1 MDTTSK
7 RTEKEQQWQLM
18 ANHFAHVTDKLGK
31 GIDTGIM
38 DTVIV
43 LNLLSIHTSQSCEGH
58 LEWGTGSPWVDIRT
72 PGLQEEE
79 RRFQEAMK
87 EAQQQREQGQL
98 SKEEIKRLFEEAHR
112 QRKAFKQKYLE
123 ERKKAISYL
132 AAFYEG
138 RVVPYDRRLI
148 ICGSGLGTGRIES
161 QGADFQEVTPLE
173 IRLQKLQEYQEEMQA
188 FTAFLKDTWFSID
201 EGDAGFADEL
211 T

>member
-72 PGLQEEE
+72 PGLQEAQ

-87 EAQQQREQGQL
+87 EPHQHREQAQL
-98 SKEEIKRLFEEAHR
+98 PKPQTNHL
-112 QRKAFKQKYLE
+112 L
-123 ERKKAISYL
+123 
-132 AAFYEG
+132 
-138 RVVPYDRRLI
+138 D
-148 ICGSGLGTGRIES
+148 
-161 QGADFQEVTPLE
+161 
-173 IRLQKLQEYQEEMQA
+173 
-188 FTAFLKDTWFSID
+188 
-201 EGDAGFADEL
+201 
-211 T
+211 